1 MSGPCKEYR
10 TMMNRLSAKRCLLV
24 EALEPRRLLSSL
36 PLVEPLLAPTA
47 TFADAASAPEY
58 TQVFGQNGDQWN
70 PADETLLDFSYAG
83 YHQGLNDMPDWE
95 IGTNV
100 RDFGAVGDGLADD
113 TQAFLDAM
121 EACPDY
127 HVVYIP
133 NGTYK
138 LMDWLG
144 VDEMIGYWVKPN
156 PKSQFAFRG
165 EDRDQ
170 TQILLG
176 TGLQDI
182 HPWDRTNGNGD
193 PTTQWSWYGGF
204 LWFQNCEEVGV
215 ENLTIKG
222 NGTQYD
228 VHFQERG
235 YNAIYFRN
243 VQNAWVR
250 DVTFVNVDSGIFTRE
265 TEYATFQNLRYESTP
280 EWPSTSQLDDNLG
293 MSGHH
298 GICLGETSSWCL
310 ADNIVFENMFHHE
323 LTLSNGTN
331 HCVFSNV
338 SGPRLHF
345 DFHTQT
351 DNLPS
356 NLFTEIDAGDGSL
369 IWRNNFYGATTG
381 SVLWNIDGDNLS
393 LPVKPSWVTH
403 PVAVENLHTLL
414 VGWPIDLPDIQQV
427 GRPWF
432 EDIAPE
438 NIEPQNI
445 YHAQRN
451 LRLGIGMEVHLSGNA
466 ALADVISVWPGTPGG
481 AFHQVDINGTV
492 TTYDAAVYDTIYV
505 DGLDGSDT
513 VTIHGTDQDESVTVA
528 GGSVDVIGDFYE
540 IHAVNVEKVRVE
552 AGTGI
557 DDVTMIGSTGS
568 NWLYSYAD
576 YAMLTDRSRTLSYR
590 ADGFDSVTI
599 DAPGNGRNYA
609 FFYDSPDNDEFD
621 ADPDRLLLHRA
632 VGTADPTVTTATGF
646 GRAYAY
652 ATQGGTDTAALTGSD
667 TTRNRFYG
675 YANHSILTES
685 RRSFYFYT
693 RGFSTVEADSP
704 GSGYSYA
711 YLHDSSGDDSLT
723 ADPTSATMNR
733 AAGWSDTTATGF
745 KRVYAYST
753 RGGDDTAELTGTSV
767 GGNRFRGYPTYS
779 TLTDSSRSF
788 YHYAR
793 GFRSVTATGS
803 ETDTSSDRA
812 YLYDSRAADTLVG
825 RGDSAILKDSAESTY
840 LIEALYFDLVY
851 ARSSDRATNDTVDID
866 DSLTYNLIR
875 SGTW

>member
-1 MSGPCKEYR
+1 
-10 TMMNRLSAKRCLLV
+10 MMNRPSAKRRLLV
-24 EALEPRRLLSSL
+24 EALESRRLLSSL
-36 PLVEPLLAPTA
+36 PLAEPGITPTA
-47 TFADAASAPEY
+47 TFAEADAAPEY
-58 TQVFGQNGDQWN
+58 TQVFGQNGDLWN

-83 YHQGLNDMPDWE
+83 YHQGLNDMPEWE
-95 IGTNV
+95 VGVNV
-100 RDFGAVGDGLADD
+100 RDFGAVGDGVADD

-127 HVVYIP
+127 HVVFIP

-144 VDEMIGYWVKPN
+144 VEQMIGKWVKPN
-156 PKSQFAFRG
+156 PKSHFAFRG

-182 HPWDRTNGNGD
+182 HPWDQTTGAGD

-204 LWFQNCEEVGV
+204 LWFQHCEEVGV

-228 VHFQERG
+228 VHFSERG
-235 YNAIYFRN
+235 YNGIYFRD
-243 VQNAWVR
+243 VENAWVR
-250 DVTFVNVDSGIFTRE
+250 DVTFVNIESGIFTRD
-265 TEYATFQNLRYESTP
+265 TRYATFQNLRYESTA
-280 EWPSTSQLDDNLG
+280 EWPSTSDLDDNFG

-298 GICLGETSSWCL
+298 AICLGETSSLCL
-310 ADNIVFENMFHHE
+310 ADNIVFENQYHHE

-338 SGPRLHF
+338 SGPNLHF
-345 DFHTQT
+345 DFHSQS
-351 DNLPS
+351 DNLPN

-393 LPVKPSWVTH
+393 LPVRPSWVTH
-403 PVAVENLHTLL
+403 PVVVEELDTLL
-414 VGWPIDLPDIQQV
+414 VGWPIDLPDIQEI

-438 NIEPQNI
+438 NVEPQNI
-445 YHAQRN
+445 YHAQRR
-451 LRLGIGMEVHLSGNA
+451 LRLGIETEVFLYGDA
-466 ALADVISVWPGTPGG
+466 ALADVIDVRPGTPGG
-481 AFHQVDINGTV
+481 AFHEIDINGTV
-492 TTYDAAVYDTIYV
+492 TTYDAAVYDAIYV
-505 DGLDGSDT
+505 DGLGGADT
-513 VTIHGTDQDESVTVA
+513 VTIHGTDQDESVTLGA
-528 GGSVDVIGDFYE
+528 GKADVLGQSYE
-540 IHAVNVEKVRVE
+540 VHVSNVEEIDVD
-552 AGTGI
+552 AGTG
-557 DDVTMIGSTGS
+557 DDEVAMTGS
-568 NWLYSYAD
+568 AGSNRLYSYPNYARLAD
-576 YAMLTDRSRTLSYR
+576 SPRTLSYR
-590 ADGFDSVTI
+590 ADGFDSVTV
-599 DAPGNGRNYA
+599 DAPGAGRDYA

-621 ADPDRLLLHRA
+621 ANPDRIILNRA
-632 VGTADPTVTTATGF
+632 IGTTDPTVTTATGF
-646 GRAYAY
+646 RRVCGY

-675 YANHSILTES
+675 YADYSILTES

-693 RGFSTVEADSP
+693 RGFSTVAADSP
-704 GSGYSYA
+704 GSGYAYA
-711 YLHDSSGDDSLT
+711 YLHDSPGLDTLT
-723 ADPTSATMNR
+723 GAPTSVTLNR

-753 RGGDDTAELTGTSV
+753 RGGEDTAELTGSSI
-767 GGNRFRGYPTYS
+767 GGNRYRGYPRYS
-779 TLTDSSRSF
+779 TLTDTSRSF
-788 YHYAR
+788 YYYAR
-793 GFRSVTATGS
+793 GFHSVTATGS
-803 ETDTSSDRA
+803 VANTSSDRA
-812 YLYDSRAADTLVG
+812 YLYDSHVADTFVG
-825 RGDSAILKDSAESTY
+825 SGNSAVLKDTAETTY
-840 LIEALYFDLVY
+840 RVEALYFDLVY

-866 DSLTYNLIR
+866 NSLVYNLIR